1 MAAMKQDLCGSD
13 IDCFLDWRSVG
24 FEAVHRVLG
33 QVSEWPVEAPEAE
46 YEAMGDI
53 PREIRRNWHPIA
65 DQFYLYW
72 RAKRDAAGGAPDR
85 ADLDPMLEIP
95 LLCPYIC
102 IFEPTSPGGD
112 PEDWFC
118 RLMGTHIDQALGTSL
133 TAHRIKDLYP
143 KPSAAQIRRYG
154 RVVRQQL
161 ISHRSGP
168 SRTKVEKR
176 VGCVETLYVPIT
188 DKRRGTSAVFG
199 VAVYQWLD
207 G

>member
-1 MAAMKQDLCGSD
+1 METIKQGSGGSGG
-13 IDCFLDWRSVG
+13 DCFLDWRAVG
-24 FEAVHRVLG
+24 LATVRDALSQPFG
-33 QVSEWPVEAPEAE
+33 WPAETPETE
-46 YEAMGDI
+46 YEAMSEI
-53 PREIRRNWHPIA
+53 SQEIRRGWHPIA

-133 TAHRIKDLYP
+133 TAHRIKELYP

-168 SRTKVEKR
+168 SRTKVEER
-176 VGCVETLYVPIT
+176 VGRVETLYVPIT
-188 DKRRGTSAVFG
+188 DQRRGTSAVFG
-199 VAVYQWLD
+199 VAIYQWL
-207 G
+207 